1 MWKAATASLTMS
13 QCGARLGRARSAG
26 LDTED
31 DPDHVVGDLDP
42 LDQGADDLAPQVP
55 VRGLQPV
62 AHHLGEHAQLPDH
75 QLKGAGLLR
84 RAPKRLRLGLEPG
97 GPLP

>member
-1 MWKAATASLTMS
+1 MS
-13 QCGARLGRARSAG
+13 QSGMLLRQARPAG

-31 DPDHVVGDLDP
+31 HPDHVVGDFDP

-55 VRGLQPV
+55 VRRLQPV
-62 AHHLGEHAQLPDH
+62 ADHLGEHAQLADH
-75 QLKGAGLLR
+75 QLQGAGLLR
-84 RAPKRLRLGLEPG
+84 RTPKRLRLGLEPG